1 MKRHRIN
8 DIMKYIKIYLIQC
21 AKQTDSTRGWGQFNR
36 PQQHAILILIVI
48 HLATPQR
55 NSRRNNL

>member
-1 MKRHRIN
+1 
-8 DIMKYIKIYLIQC
+8 MKYIKIYLIQC

-55 NSRRNNL
+55 NSRRNNV